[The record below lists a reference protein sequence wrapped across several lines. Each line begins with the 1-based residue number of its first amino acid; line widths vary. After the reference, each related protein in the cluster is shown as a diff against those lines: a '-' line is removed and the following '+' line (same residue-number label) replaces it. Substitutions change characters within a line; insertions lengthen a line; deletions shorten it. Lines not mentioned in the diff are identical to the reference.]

1 MDHNLQ
7 ERKQTHHYKP
17 VDENKVEVGNAPV
30 DRYSTRDILGNTFGM
45 QRANLGNLSRGPSH
59 SDEPREEKPKKEKKL
74 QEKVEVKPAAPAEVS
89 VEIHRE
95 AKPKIDRDPWA
106 LSPTTINQKYSK
118 KSGKNKVFKP
128 VDENKVSVGSLPI
141 NAGSIQDAL
150 SGFGVE
156 QAPQKEENPEDN
168 KDENNK

>member
-1 MDHNLQ
+1 
-7 ERKQTHHYKP
+7 
-17 VDENKVEVGNAPV
+17 
-30 DRYSTRDILGNTFGM
+30 M

-59 SDEPREEKPKKEKKL
+59 SDEPRVERPKKEKKVE
-74 QEKVEVKPAAPAEVS
+74 EKVETKPAQPTEVS

-95 AKPKIDRDPWA
+95 AKPKIDKDPWA

-118 KSGKNKVFKP
+118 KSGKQRVFKA

-141 NAGSIQDAL
+141 NTGSIQDVL

-156 QAPQKEENPEDN
+156 QAPKTEEIPEENQ
-168 KDENNK
+168 DENNK